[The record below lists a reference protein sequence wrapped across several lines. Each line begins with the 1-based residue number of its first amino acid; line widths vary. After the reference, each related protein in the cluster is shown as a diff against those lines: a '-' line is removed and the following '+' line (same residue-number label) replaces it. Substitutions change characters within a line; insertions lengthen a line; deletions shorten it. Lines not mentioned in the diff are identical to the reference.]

1 MTEPLC
7 RDVSSELETVPT
19 SALKQKQSRHQFARK
34 LRSRHHQLKRAGR
47 DKIKLSRHQLHRKE
61 VAITLVIEE
70 GRDNIWVSRHQLQRL
85 EVTTT

>member
-7 RDVSSELETVPT
+7 RDVASKLETVATSALKVETVAT

-61 VAITLVIEE
+61 VATSL
-70 GRDNIWVSRHQLQRL
+70 
-85 EVTTT
+85 